1 MKYLS
6 SIIGIT
12 ATMLFVLSA
21 CSERNEDNAQQPQP
35 TTVTAKAFRLQKMR
49 PEKKI
54 IFPAELLPLERA
66 EVFARVNGYIKS
78 LPVDIGDRVQKGQV
92 LLTMEAPEMI
102 ANYEKAKADVQT
114 AHSTYLGSRD
124 NYRRLEHAAR
134 VPGTVAA
141 GELESARSRMLAD
154 SAALD
159 ATRSSLQA
167 LAALKDYLV
176 IRAPFSG
183 TITQRNV
190 DPGTLVGPSN
200 ARPLLL
206 VENNAMLRVRVPVP
220 EAFSLSGDP
229 SGSLQFTVDALPG
242 TAFSAKLS
250 RKSGSL
256 DQQSRTETWEY
267 LFANKG
273 NQLKPGMIANASL
286 ELSRSD
292 SSFFVPA
299 TAIATTLERKFVIRL
314 HNGVTEWV
322 DVRSGLLTEGKAEIF
337 ANLKEGDTLLMRA
350 TDEIKEGVKL
360 QPVFEVKS
368 E

>member
-21 CSERNEDNAQQPQP
+21 CSERNEDKAQQPQP
-35 TTVTAKAFRLQKMR
+35 TTVTAKAFGLQKMR

-141 GELESARSRMLAD
+141 GELESARSRMLA
-154 SAALD
+154 
-159 ATRSSLQA
+159 
-167 LAALKDYLV
+167 
-176 IRAPFSG
+176 
-183 TITQRNV
+183 
-190 DPGTLVGPSN
+190 
-200 ARPLLL
+200 
-206 VENNAMLRVRVPVP
+206 
-220 EAFSLSGDP
+220 
-229 SGSLQFTVDALPG
+229 
-242 TAFSAKLS
+242 
-250 RKSGSL
+250 
-256 DQQSRTETWEY
+256 
-267 LFANKG
+267 
-273 NQLKPGMIANASL
+273 
-286 ELSRSD
+286 
-292 SSFFVPA
+292 
-299 TAIATTLERKFVIRL
+299 
-314 HNGVTEWV
+314 
-322 DVRSGLLTEGKAEIF
+322 
-337 ANLKEGDTLLMRA
+337 
-350 TDEIKEGVKL
+350 
-360 QPVFEVKS
+360 
-368 E
+368 